1 MASEDMKVMEP
12 ETENN
17 NVKVEE
23 KSHSEE
29 KDIVGDQGGNVIM
42 MILKGNL
49 FAIKRVMEDYFLR
62 FGCCGGKL
70 EKTRTYQVWPG
81 KNVFFFPGRLVC
93 GPDPRGLI
101 LTTVSILVSD
111 WVFSVY
117 IGEDLPNH
125 STLIVTFSF
134 ILTIIVSIVLVNLVL
149 VSAID
154 PGIIPRNEKDL
165 VDCTPGMR
173 RKRFITNVN
182 GVEMNLK
189 YCRKCKIF
197 RPPRSCHCIVCD
209 NCVERFDH
217 HCPWIGQCIAL
228 RNYRFYLSFVVWALA
243 FFIYILGFSCWR
255 IHQTVQR
262 IRGNSSS
269 SLLAMLLRN
278 CPETLALASFSFAAS
293 FFLSGLVIFHAYL
306 ISINQTAYEN
316 FQECYMNR
324 KNPYDKGVLN
334 NFKGILFMKLPSSKV
349 DFRSEL
355 ASSLHPVAA
364 SHEV

>member
-23 KSHSEE
+23 KSHIEE

-125 STLIVTFSF
+125 STLIV
-134 ILTIIVSIVLVNLVL
+134 LVNLVL
-149 VSAID
+149 VSASD

-173 RKRFITNVN
+173 RKRVITNVN

-189 YCRKCKIF
+189 ETTGFTYHLWYGPWLSSYTYLASLAGESTKQF
-197 RPPRSCHCIVCD
+197 R
-209 NCVERFDH
+209 E
-217 HCPWIGQCIAL
+217 L
-228 RNYRFYLSFVVWALA
+228 R
-243 FFIYILGFSCWR
+243 
-255 IHQTVQR
+255 Q
-262 IRGNSSS
+262 SSS

-324 KNPYDKGVLN
+324 KNPLTKE
-334 NFKGILFMKLPSSKV
+334 F
-349 DFRSEL
+349 
-355 ASSLHPVAA
+355 
-364 SHEV
+364 